1 MTRTNPRK
9 RVLVVDDEPMIVSLL
24 STILRE
30 KGWDVTEAGSGTDG
44 IDQLDRGR
52 FDVILTDLVM
62 PGDSGIDLLRAAKEI
77 HPDVEVILMTG
88 YATAD
93 TAIEAMRNGAFHY
106 IMKPLKGEEV
116 VNLLEKAYS
125 QGQLQRENRFLKSE
139 IRAAYHVQSVVGDSE
154 AVLRLIATLQG
165 IADVDDPAL
174 LVGERGTGRGFF
186 ARFVHFNS
194 RRSAEL
200 CVPVHCAGVP
210 DSVLTAELFGNPGI
224 PPPGDRTSAPQPG
237 KMELANHGTLYLAD
251 FAEAGRE
258 VLERVDRFLADKT
271 IVPGGGTEE
280 VRLDVRLIA
289 STAIPV
295 EELARRG
302 NVPPML
308 LKALEPL
315 GESDRVGLAS
325 EVYHHGEVRER
336 QALLRVLAYLPRPE
350 GFCSLAIEA
359 CRTSVESVFEAMACE
374 NPFPAAHFPES
385 SFNQMVLKAIFT
397 GAPLGRVFDLRR
409 RVTPDLVRMAQDYA
423 AERKAAG
430 RSVPADVDLILSA
443 VPRSA

>member
-1 MTRTNPRK
+1 MTRNPLK

-30 KGWDVTEAGSGTDG
+30 KGWDVTEARSGTEG

-106 IMKPLKGEEV
+106 IMKPLKTEEL
-116 VNLLEKAYS
+116 VNLVEKAYS
-125 QGQLQRENRFLKSE
+125 QRQLQRENRFLKSE
-139 IRAAYHVQSVVGDSE
+139 IRAAHHVQSVVGDSE
-154 AVLRLIATLQG
+154 PILRLIATLQG
-165 IADVDDPAL
+165 IAGVDGPVL
-174 LVGERGTGRGFF
+174 LAGERGTGRGFF
-186 ARFVHFNS
+186 ARIVHFHS

-200 CVPVHCAGVP
+200 CVPVYCAGVP
-210 DSVLTAELFGNPGI
+210 EETLIEELFGAPCAI
-224 PPPGDRTSAPQPG
+224 EDKTSVPHSG

-271 IVPGGGTEE
+271 VVPDGGTEPIT
-280 VRLDVRLIA
+280 LDIRVIA
-289 STAIPV
+289 SSAVPA

-302 NVPPML
+302 NVPPTM
-308 LKALEPL
+308 LKALEPRIVHIPPL
-315 GESDRVGLAS
+315 REHLEDVSLLL
-325 EVYHHGEVRER
+325 HHFLQEANRERKKPLRGFTPSALSALETYDWPGNVRE
-336 QALLRVLAYLPRPE
+336 LR
-350 GFCSLAIEA
+350 
-359 CRTSVESVFEAMACE
+359 
-374 NPFPAAHFPES
+374 
-385 SFNQMVLKAIFT
+385 
-397 GAPLGRVFDLRR
+397 
-409 RVTPDLVRMAQDYA
+409 DLVRVISGKKKQGTMIDATDIPP
-423 AERKAAG
+423 E
-430 RSVPADVDLILSA
+430 ILYRNLRRH
-443 VPRSA
+443 PPQ

>member
-1 MTRTNPRK
+1 MTRTNPLK

-30 KGWDVTEAGSGTDG
+30 KGWDVTEAQSGTDG

-116 VNLLEKAYS
+116 VNLVEKAYS

-139 IRAAYHVQSVVGDSE
+139 IRAAHHVQSVVGDSE

-165 IADVDDPAL
+165 IADVDDPVL

-194 RRSAEL
+194 RRSSEL
-200 CVPVHCAGVP
+200 CVPVHCSGVAKNA
-210 DSVLTAELFGNPGI
+210 LMEELFGNPCATGERTTALH
-224 PPPGDRTSAPQPG
+224 PGPG

-251 FAEAGRE
+251 FAEAGGE
-258 VLERVDRFLADKT
+258 VLERMDRFLADKT
-271 IVPGGGTEE
+271 IVPGVGTEE
-280 VRLDVRLIA
+280 IRLDIRLIA
-289 STAIPV
+289 STALPF
-295 EELARRG
+295 EELSRRG
-302 NVPPML
+302 NVPPSL
-308 LKALEPL
+308 LKALEPGIVRIPALREHL
-315 GESDRVGLAS
+315 GDVPLLL
-325 EVYHHGEVRER
+325 HHFLQEANRER
-336 QALLRVLAYLPRPE
+336 KKALRGFTSSALSSLETYEWPGNARELRDFVRAVA
-350 GFCSLAIEA
+350 GKKKQG
-359 CRTSVESVFEAMACE
+359 T
-374 NPFPAAHFPES
+374 
-385 SFNQMVLKAIFT
+385 MVDASDIPSEILYRK
-397 GAPLGRVFDLRR
+397 LRKHSPQ
-409 RVTPDLVRMAQDYA
+409 T
-423 AERKAAG
+423 
-430 RSVPADVDLILSA
+430 
-443 VPRSA
+443 